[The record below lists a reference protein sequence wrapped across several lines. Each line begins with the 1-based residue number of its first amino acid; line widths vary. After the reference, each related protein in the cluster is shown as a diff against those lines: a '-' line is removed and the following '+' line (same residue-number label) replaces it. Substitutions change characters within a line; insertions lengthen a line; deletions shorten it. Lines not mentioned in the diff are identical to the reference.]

1 MSGACGYPRAG
12 CCNTLVPPSPVTNPT
27 AQVFSAN
34 APGQTALA
42 WFAPSIGS
50 GTFSTSLDSLRF
62 TLRCESNVTLTFPGT
77 LYYSSTATSNF
88 TVKFI
93 ILLTNTLTG
102 QVSIPN
108 YQVPQQVT
116 LVPGH
121 STPITPALPI
131 VLPPGT
137 YNAYIQLQQVN
148 TPTGSLYLDGV
159 MYESYV
165 RTYV

>member
-1 MSGACGYPRAG
+1 M
-12 CCNTLVPPSPVTNPT
+12 
-27 AQVFSAN
+27 
-34 APGQTALA
+34 
-42 WFAPSIGS
+42 
-50 GTFSTSLDSLRF
+50 
-62 TLRCESNVTLTFPGT
+62 TLTFPGT